1 MSPRY
6 DSGAALFKRLT
17 RKFALSG
24 MATES
29 RQYRM
34 ASARCSEYKFIK
46 SCRSFNESAQFG
58 KIESANS
65 RHDLTASDDQ

>member
-1 MSPRY
+1 MSPWY
-6 DSGAALFKRLT
+6 DSGAALFKRL
-17 RKFALSG
+17 KCQFELSG

-34 ASARCSEYKFIK
+34 ASTRRRQYEFIK
-46 SCRSFNESAQFG
+46 SCRSVNESAQFG